1 MLGIAELQIMIE
13 EVLMNTMPSN
23 RPMAVMRIVEFLIC
37 FFTAARPSS
46 ISSANSRTTAEK
58 KVS

>member
-1 MLGIAELQIMIE
+1 MLGITELQMMIE
-13 EVLMNTMPSN
+13 EVLMNTSSSN
-23 RPMAVMRIVEFLIC
+23 RAMGIMRIIEFLLC

-46 ISSANSRTTAEK
+46 ISSANARTTAEK